1 MLVKKF
7 FIVLLIMTIVL
18 AIVFSAIRITY
29 LNDIYPNPRI
39 IKHKI
44 GEIIDGGGVSVCV
57 KKSELIGGQEFED
70 SFKNY
75 TQLVENDDGSVV
87 RGEQYKVLLIY
98 MDITNQT
105 SETQNISV
113 AQMYAETLTWTNGID
128 AEIFGMLNKDENN
141 FVDPQCLEIEPDQNK
156 NIVLTYIMYD
166 FQFQKND
173 WEEVKISNFDLS
185 LSRYPVKHIVNL
197 L

>member
-1 MLVKKF
+1 MIMKKIL
-7 FIVLLIMTIVL
+7 IVPLCAMIVL
-18 AIVFSAIRITY
+18 AVIFSAIRITY
-29 LNDIYPNPRI
+29 LNNTYPNPKI
-39 IKHKI
+39 IEHKI
-44 GEIIDGGGVSVCV
+44 GEIIDGGGVSVRV

-87 RGEQYKVLLIY
+87 SGEQYKVLLIY
-98 MDITNQT
+98 IDITNKT
-105 SETQNISV
+105 SKIQNISV

-128 AEIFGMLNKDENN
+128 AEIFGMLNKDNN
-141 FVDPQCLEIEPDQNK
+141 VFDPQYLEIDPDKNK
-156 NIVLTYIMYD
+156 SIVLTYMMYD
-166 FQFQKND
+166 FQFQKKD

-185 LSRYPVKHIVNL
+185 LSRYPVKHIVKL

>member
-1 MLVKKF
+1 
-7 FIVLLIMTIVL
+7 
-18 AIVFSAIRITY
+18 
-29 LNDIYPNPRI
+29 
-39 IKHKI
+39 
-44 GEIIDGGGVSVCV
+44 
-57 KKSELIGGQEFED
+57 
-70 SFKNY
+70 
-75 TQLVENDDGSVV
+75 
-87 RGEQYKVLLIY
+87 

-105 SETQNISV
+105 SEPQNISI

-128 AEIFGMLNKDENN
+128 AEIFGMLNKDESN